1 MKTLKLLAAAAVCAL
16 AATSAGAA
24 ERAVIVLDASGSMW
38 GQIDGKP
45 KLEIA
50 RETLSDVLT
59 TLPVELELGL
69 MAYGHREKGN
79 CKDIELIVEPA
90 AGAAPRIAEAAGGL
104 RFLGKTPLSAA
115 VERAA
120 EALRY
125 TEDKATVVLITDGIE
140 TCNADPC
147 ALATS
152 LEQSGVDFTAHVVGF
167 GLSREEGRQVAC
179 LAENTGGKYIRAGDA
194 AELKEALTGTV
205 SARPDEGEKAE
216 TPPVALPAASVKAP
230 DEAPIGSGLTV
241 EWSGPADK
249 NDYLDIV
256 PVGYEETRGELSYA
270 YVKAE
275 ETAVLRAPG
284 EVGDYVVRYV
294 WQGPDKRHVLA
305 SAPLNV
311 VDSAAALIAPARVMA
326 GKAFTVDWKGPG
338 TAGDY
343 VDIVPDGYEKTNGE
357 LSYAYTEAG
366 NPARLKAPGD
376 PGRFELRYVL
386 QAPEGRKVLLAV
398 PLEVTEAV
406 ASVAFPVDVEAGSV
420 LSVSWSGPAADGDY
434 VDLVPE
440 GYDRTSGEIAY
451 FYIESSDDG
460 ETGELVAPGKAG
472 RYQVRYVLQAPDG
485 RKVLTSQALSVT
497 GVDAQLEAPE
507 AVDRGGDIAVIWA
520 GPNRRGDYLDLVPA
534 GYQETSGE
542 LAYAY
547 TDAAG
552 DEGDKRKSAITAP
565 NEAGAYEL
573 RYVMQASDGR
583 YVLARRPITVR

>member
-194 AELKEALTGTV
+194 AELKEALT
-205 SARPDEGEKAE
+205 
-216 TPPVALPAASVKAP
+216 
-230 DEAPIGSGLTV
+230 
-241 EWSGPADK
+241 
-249 NDYLDIV
+249 
-256 PVGYEETRGELSYA
+256 
-270 YVKAE
+270 
-275 ETAVLRAPG
+275 
-284 EVGDYVVRYV
+284 
-294 WQGPDKRHVLA
+294 
-305 SAPLNV
+305 
-311 VDSAAALIAPARVMA
+311 
-326 GKAFTVDWKGPG
+326 
-338 TAGDY
+338 
-343 VDIVPDGYEKTNGE
+343 
-357 LSYAYTEAG
+357 
-366 NPARLKAPGD
+366 
-376 PGRFELRYVL
+376 
-386 QAPEGRKVLLAV
+386 
-398 PLEVTEAV
+398 
-406 ASVAFPVDVEAGSV
+406 
-420 LSVSWSGPAADGDY
+420 
-434 VDLVPE
+434 
-440 GYDRTSGEIAY
+440 
-451 FYIESSDDG
+451 
-460 ETGELVAPGKAG
+460 
-472 RYQVRYVLQAPDG
+472 
-485 RKVLTSQALSVT
+485 
-497 GVDAQLEAPE
+497 
-507 AVDRGGDIAVIWA
+507 
-520 GPNRRGDYLDLVPA
+520 
-534 GYQETSGE
+534 
-542 LAYAY
+542 
-547 TDAAG
+547 
-552 DEGDKRKSAITAP
+552 
-565 NEAGAYEL
+565 
-573 RYVMQASDGR
+573 
-583 YVLARRPITVR
+583 